1 MSPASFP
8 FHACTSIIPWLLST
22 IAEIRAKYVHAQPT
36 SSPYSLYAP
45 GRISQ
50 AAARQPA
57 RPITQ
62 VICRPMSEIG
72 LFSIVRCQPAL
83 SLSPL
88 SLSLSLAHGDKF
100 RRSALCAR
108 PGQAGSAN
116 AYHHH
121 HRRVAP
127 VGSLS
132 GRARA
137 STSESA
143 QMRLARNPRHNFPP
157 PPPPP
162 TPTSRRWSMVPP
174 SLHVYCGGAVF
185 AICAHEHRCFLQP
198 HKRASEHRCLPA
210 RLPICLPAWLTARLS
225 PGRWAPASSFSG
237 SRRPRP
243 APRHPPPPSVLEAA
257 AAADLPDILAPAR
270 VSAAQEITKP

>member
-88 SLSLSLAHGDKF
+88 SLSLSPMAISFAAAPFVRGLA
-100 RRSALCAR
+100 RPARLMPIIIITVASPRSAVCPDGRGRLPR
-108 PGQAGSAN
+108 
-116 AYHHH
+116 
-121 HRRVAP
+121 
-127 VGSLS
+127 SLLRCGWRETRGIIFLPPLLLQHQHQDD
-132 GRARA
+132 GRWSLPPSMSIAVEQCSPFVHTNTAAFCSRTSVRA
-137 STSESA
+137 SI
-143 QMRLARNPRHNFPP
+143 
-157 PPPPP
+157 
-162 TPTSRRWSMVPP
+162 
-174 SLHVYCGGAVF
+174 GA
-185 AICAHEHRCFLQP
+185 
-198 HKRASEHRCLPA
+198 CLPA
-210 RLPICLPAWLTARLS
+210 CPSACP
-225 PGRWAPASSFSG
+225 PG
-237 SRRPRP
+237 
-243 APRHPPPPSVLEAA
+243 
-257 AAADLPDILAPAR
+257 
-270 VSAAQEITKP
+270 